1 MFKSKFKS
9 LLAVV
14 LVLGVMATML
24 SFALTA
30 NAATTVT
37 TWTGLGLVDA
47 VPNALDTTVTQD
59 ATTIYGVK
67 GRWGAD
73 YAINAS
79 EEFDLSGGFTFS
91 WTGNYQW
98 NHYNGYYHAV
108 SIGNL
113 TIAAECIEGGPNKH
127 SKVYVIHNNNSDN
140 LVLSP
145 MSDRRGVTG
154 VYGTTLT
161 TVDIYSTKLA
171 LNFTVA
177 VSGGKLS
184 LTVGDS
190 TGLSES
196 ADNVNVSDIDF
207 SAVTFGLKSIV
218 SDGID
223 WYKFTNPN
231 LTIQDASGEDTSS
244 EDTSSEDPS
253 SEDTSSEDTSSEDT
267 SSEDTSSEDTSSEDT
282 SSEDTSSTPLEKGD
296 APFNTEDWSALGLST
311 STSKIYGYSV
321 GLTCTAAN
329 IIVPNAQNYNS
340 SGRVEGDKY
349 IDLSDGFTFSW
360 NMGDSGWNL
369 KREGVYLDAPTGVR
383 SPYYCVVQIGDL
395 AVVSTRGKGTD
406 MAPYGSPNP
415 YNVNAKVYLVKLDSS
430 EDAAAVVP
438 SLDASVPTEFGV
450 YGTVLASYDVKDPET
465 ETTPY
470 YGNYKRD
477 YTLTVKNGKAT
488 LSMNETN
495 IFTNVDVSD
504 IYFGNANF
512 AVKAAAGYSGGASFT
527 SPKLVA
533 VSGGSGGNGG
543 TGGNGGSGSN
553 GGTGSNGGNGVDS
566 GDTTNLLAFIAL
578 AIVAAGGVL
587 LTVRKK
593 SSAR

>member
-1 MFKSKFKS
+1 
-9 LLAVV
+9 
-14 LVLGVMATML
+14 
-24 SFALTA
+24 
-30 NAATTVT
+30 
-37 TWTGLGLVDA
+37 TGLAGANNVKAYSL
-47 VPNALDTTVTQD
+47 TVS
-59 ATTIYGVK
+59 
-67 GRWGAD
+67 AD
-73 YAINAS
+73 
-79 EEFDLSGGFTFS
+79 
-91 WTGNYQW
+91 
-98 NHYNGYYHAV
+98 
-108 SIGNL
+108 
-113 TIAAECIEGGPNKH
+113 
-127 SKVYVIHNNNSDN
+127 
-140 LVLSP
+140 
-145 MSDRRGVTG
+145 
-154 VYGTTLT
+154 
-161 TVDIYSTKLA
+161 
-171 LNFTVA
+171 
-177 VSGGKLS
+177 GKLS
-184 LTVGDS
+184 LTVAGTTICSNID
-190 TGLSES
+190 
-196 ADNVNVSDIDF
+196 VSDVDF
-207 SAVTFGLKSIV
+207 SAATFSVKSGV
-218 SDGID
+218 NYSGGSKYTD
-223 WYKFTNPN
+223 PN

-244 EDTSSEDPS
+244 EDTSSEDTSSEDTS

-311 STSKIYGYSV
+311 STTKIYGYSV

-329 IIVPNAQNYNS
+329 ITVPNAQNYNS

-430 EDAAAVVP
+430 EDAAAVIP
-438 SLDASVPTEFGV
+438 SLDAAVPAEFGV

-533 VSGGSGGNGG
+533 VSGGNGGSGGSGGNGG
-543 TGGNGGSGSN
+543 S
-553 GGTGSNGGNGVDS
+553 GSNGGNGVDS

-578 AIVAAGGVL
+578 AMVAAGGVL